1 MFVDFKLENDSKNT
15 FKEAKDAIVQG
26 TGLVSH
32 DYSNP
37 FQIFNFE
44 YANTIARFLLQKNN
58 QNEERTIA
66 FTR

>member
-15 FKEAKDAIVQG
+15 FKEAKDAIVQVM
-26 TGLVSH
+26 GLVSH

-37 FQIFNFE
+37 FNFE
-44 YANTIARFLLQKNN
+44 YANTIAGFLLQKND
-58 QNEERTIA
+58 QNEERPIA